1 MTLEVTNVANS
12 GEELIIG
19 GTAVALEDG
28 VTDLGGAE
36 ARVTVVGSTAT
47 VEITNLD
54 LTQAQLEATLRDVS
68 YANTATAPTGGVR
81 EIALTSIRDSGGS
94 DNGGMDVAA
103 TDVRSSVLV
112 RAGAQVGGSGE
123 PLAVSTPEDA
133 VYVLGREDFSA
144 AIGMTNFEGV
154 AFNLTDSDGDGTA
167 DYLDLNPTDPAIS
180 EAGQFGILFV
190 DRDADNVVDAGEI
203 IGIGGQ
209 EVVTAAQLDAG
220 MVKFAELAGMAGV
233 AQISVE
239 VLGATSFASD
249 TLTLE
254 VSPAQTN
261 SAPVAQDDTAST
273 TSGVAVV
280 VDVLANDT
288 DADGNGLT
296 ITNAAD
302 AIGSVEIGDFN
313 EDGIPDLLYRP
324 APGFTGVD
332 TFSYAIDD
340 GNGGTDIAT
349 ASVVVAQEVAS
360 TPETPTLDGHVG
372 PDRFVYHLGDGP
384 VTITNFE
391 PGAPGQGEIIDQ
403 IQISGFTG
411 LDFNTLDS
419 NQDGVLDPMDAA
431 ITGDQSGITLHLG
444 TDDALT
450 VANVSVLTDDDLLFS

>member
-1 MTLEVTNVANS
+1 M
-12 GEELIIG
+12 
-19 GTAVALEDG
+19 
-28 VTDLGGAE
+28 
-36 ARVTVVGSTAT
+36 
-47 VEITNLD
+47 
-54 LTQAQLEATLRDVS
+54 
-68 YANTATAPTGGVR
+68 
-81 EIALTSIRDSGGS
+81 
-94 DNGGMDVAA
+94 
-103 TDVRSSVLV
+103 
-112 RAGAQVGGSGE
+112 
-123 PLAVSTPEDA
+123 
-133 VYVLGREDFSA
+133 
-144 AIGMTNFEGV
+144 
-154 AFNLTDSDGDGTA
+154 
-167 DYLDLNPTDPAIS
+167 
-180 EAGQFGILFV
+180 
-190 DRDADNVVDAGEI
+190 
-203 IGIGGQ
+203 
-209 EVVTAAQLDAG
+209 
-220 MVKFAELAGMAGV
+220 
-233 AQISVE
+233 
-239 VLGATSFASD
+239 
-249 TLTLE
+249 
-254 VSPAQTN
+254 
-261 SAPVAQDDTAST
+261 
-273 TSGVAVV
+273 
-280 VDVLANDT
+280 LANDT